1 MYFLGALM
9 DQCCG
14 PESGP
19 QFKSDDDR
27 LVALCKAMGNPVR
40 AKIVR
45 ILIKKGECISGDIAE
60 EFDLER
66 SSVSE
71 QLKVLKD
78 VGLIQGSI
86 DGKNRCYCINT
97 KTMQDFK
104 KLVSKL

>member
-1 MYFLGALM
+1 M
-9 DQCCG
+9 DQCCSSES
-14 PESGP
+14 ESGP
-19 QFKSDDDR
+19 QFETDDER

-71 QLKVLKD
+71 QLKILKD

-86 DGKNRCYCINT
+86 DGKTRCYCINK
-97 KTMQDFK
+97 KTMKDLK
-104 KLVSKL
+104 NLINNL